1 MTTSKECTHR
11 DQMQDVTPSGEGCK
25 ECLEQGTQWV
35 SLRLCRTCGHV
46 GCCDSSEGKH
56 ATQHF
61 KDTGHPIMSAYKSA
75 RGDWNW
81 CYIDELRF

>member
-1 MTTSKECTHR
+1 MTTAKECAHL
-11 DQMQDVTPSGEGCK
+11 DQMHDVTPSGDDCK
-25 ECLEQGTQWV
+25 ECTEQGMNWV

-46 GCCDSSEGKH
+46 GCCDSSQGKH

-61 KDTGHPIMSAYKSA
+61 QDTGHPIMAAYKSQ
-75 RGDWNW
+75 RGDWSW